1 MEDPKPERVD
11 DGEESVP
18 TPLWVWLVVGALVL
32 IGAALRIKTNDASL
46 LGDELSTIWIVE
58 GNSLGEVLSRIYSDA
73 EISPPLYFVLAWL
86 TTKLGSDPVLIRLPA
101 LIAGI
106 VSIPLAWAVGV
117 RMVGRWGGCVAA
129 AVVTF
134 SPFFIFYSATG
145 RAYSLGLMML
155 MASTLFMLIA
165 IRDGR
170 RRWWVLSVWPA
181 PSRSTAITRWLLPCS
196 ASSSGC
202 CGLIRQPASRLST
215 RIWAQRPCFCPGS
228 RASSLTTA
236 RSRHRSPKL
245 YGHGFHDK
253 LVAVQQLLFF
263 QVNVWNWRIGGR
275 VDVWLITVAAIG
287 ATAGALYRY
296 WHLKIRTGFPGAV
309 HRGLSLAITLSLSTA
324 VGELLLLAA
333 GSNVFGA
340 RNLAATWAGLP
351 FLLGGLVA
359 LDAPAIGAM
368 LAALLLVG
376 FGIGAVRTTDPS
388 NTAFDYKAAA
398 GYLEDGAVSRG
409 PVVDAANFTPAPTT
423 SFSLYLP
430 PDRRRYDIGVSPDRP
445 DFIESIFLKEDPQL
459 AVDRAFRGRGPV
471 QVVTLIDPDWVTDEY
486 FSCSAMSTTR
496 LRYRQVGAD
505 QPEGISRRSGSD
517 RLDLRAQETTA
528 LIRRDHRGVRNG
540 SPESGGSCEARE
552 RKR

>member
-1 MEDPKPERVD
+1 MEDLKPERAD

-117 RMVGRWGGCVAA
+117 RMVGRWGGLVAA

-170 RRWWVLSVWPA
+170 RRWWVLYALASA
-181 PSRSTAITRWLLPCS
+181 LSLYSHYTMAFALFGQFLWLLWAHP
-196 ASSSGC
+196 AARKPALYANLGAAALFLPWLPGFIADNSS
-202 CGLIRQPASRLST
+202 I
-215 RIWAQRPCFCPGS
+215 
-228 RASSLTTA
+228 TTPITEA
-236 RSRHRSPKL
+236 L
-245 YGHGFHDK
+245 QGHGFHDK

-359 LDAPAIGAM
+359 LNAPAIGAM

-486 FSCSAMSTTR
+486 FFLQRNVDDPLEVPPGWQVTSQKVFPGVQDLIVST
-496 LRYRQVGAD
+496 Y
-505 QPEGISRRSGSD
+505 
-517 RLDLRAQETTA
+517 
-528 LIRRDHRGVRNG
+528 
-540 SPESGGSCEARE
+540 E
-552 RKR
+552 RKKPQP